1 MVKKMSPTG
10 KEHVSQELL
19 KSTSISRPTD
29 PGRGTVQGPV
39 PRSAW
44 GSHTSDAM
52 EPRLMMAPPCPP
64 FSMLF
69 TAAREQKY
77 SPLTFTLYLVKGEG
91 RGWREDEGDN
101 NNTQ

>member
-1 MVKKMSPTG
+1 
-10 KEHVSQELL
+10 
-19 KSTSISRPTD
+19 
-29 PGRGTVQGPV
+29 
-39 PRSAW
+39 
-44 GSHTSDAM
+44 M

-64 FSMLF
+64 FNMLF

-101 NNTQ
+101 NNTH